1 MANESNMSVKKTI
14 RPEQVSKREQVQG
27 LLRGVRLDIDGYK
40 QLHALLVRQRDLM
53 KRRDNAGL
61 ALHND
66 EQTKLCELLMERA
79 KKRSVTLVALGFSG
93 NSKGMEDLIA
103 RLPQASQKQVL
114 LLWKNLVK
122 LVKESQQFNEQNGKL
137 LVSQQEVI
145 NSLLNKQ
152 PESQN
157 DYGHAR

>member
-1 MANESNMSVKKTI
+1 MVNSENSAAKKKI
-14 RPEQVSKREQVQG
+14 KPEQVSKREQVQG

-40 QLHALLVRQRDLM
+40 QLHALLVRQRELM
-53 KRRDNAGL
+53 QRRDNAGL
-61 ALHND
+61 AAHNE

-79 KKRSVTLVALGFSG
+79 KKRSITLVALGFTG

-103 RLPQASQKQVL
+103 RLPESSQKQVL
-114 LLWKNLVK
+114 LLWRNLVK
-122 LVKESQQFNEQNGKL
+122 LVRESQQFNEENGKL

>member
-1 MANESNMSVKKTI
+1 MVNNADAAPKKKLQ
-14 RPEQVSKREQVQG
+14 PEQVSKREQVQG
-27 LLRGVRLDIDGYK
+27 LLRGIRVDIDGYK
-40 QLHALLVRQRDLM
+40 QLHALLIRQRELM
-53 KRRDNAGL
+53 QRRDNAGL
-61 ALHND
+61 AVHNE
-66 EQTKLCELLMERA
+66 EQTKLCEVLMERA
-79 KKRSVTLVALGFSG
+79 KKRSITLVALGFTG

>member
-103 RLPQASQKQVL
+103 RLPQASQQQVL
-114 LLWKNLVK
+114 LLWRNLVK
-122 LVKESQQFNEQNGKL
+122 LVKESQQFNEENGKL

>member
-1 MANESNMSVKKTI
+1 M
-14 RPEQVSKREQVQG
+14 EQSHQGSAAPVSKREQVQG
-27 LLRGVRLDIDGYK
+27 LLRGIRVDIDGYK
-40 QLHALLVRQRDLM
+40 QLHGLLIRQRELM

-61 ALHND
+61 GLHN
-66 EQTKLCELLMERA
+66 EAQTQLCEKLMERA
-79 KKRSVTLVALGFSG
+79 KNRSRTLVALGFTG

-103 RLPQASQKQVL
+103 RLPHASQKQVL
-114 LLWKNLVK
+114 ILWRNLVD
-122 LVKESQQFNEQNGKL
+122 LVKESQQFNEENGKL

-157 DYGHAR
+157 DYGYAR

>member
-1 MANESNMSVKKTI
+1 MGNQV
-14 RPEQVSKREQVQG
+14 EQSHQGSAAPVSKREQVQG
-27 LLRGVRLDIDGYK
+27 LLRGIRVDIDGYK
-40 QLHALLVRQRDLM
+40 QLHGLLIRQRELM

-61 ALHND
+61 GLHN
-66 EQTKLCELLMERA
+66 EAQTQLCEKLMERA
-79 KKRSVTLVALGFSG
+79 KNRSRTLVALGFTG

-103 RLPQASQKQVL
+103 RLPHASQKQVL
-114 LLWKNLVK
+114 ILWRNLVD
-122 LVKESQQFNEQNGKL
+122 LVKESQQFNEENGKL

-157 DYGHAR
+157 DYGYAR

>member
-1 MANESNMSVKKTI
+1 MSVKKTI